1 MAKVAL
7 ILTDDFADWE
17 YAMIGGIGG
26 SFYGLDV
33 AYFSPTPGQLSSMG
47 GLTVIVSKG
56 LEELTA
62 WQPDVVAVIG
72 GTVWDSEAAPDISD
86 LLVAQYEN
94 GVPVGGIC
102 GGTLALARSGLL
114 NSVPHTSNDGDFL
127 IKNAVGYGG
136 ASNYVQSEAAVSSR
150 RVVTAAG
157 TAPVSFAAAIFE
169 TAGVPQETVSQFKDM
184 ITAEHN

>member
-26 SFYGLDV
+26 SFYELDV

-47 GLTVIVSKG
+47 GMTVIVSKG
-56 LEELTA
+56 LEELAA

-86 LLVAQYEN
+86 LLVAQHEK

-114 NSVPHTSNDGDFL
+114 NAEPHTSNDGDFL
-127 IKNAVGYGG
+127 IKNAVGYDG
-136 ASNYVQSEAAVSSR
+136 ASAYVQSKAAVFSG
-150 RVVTAAG
+150 RVVTAPG

-169 TAGVPQETVSQFKDM
+169 AAGVPKETVSQFKDM

>member
-26 SFYGLDV
+26 SFYGLNV

-47 GLTVIVSKG
+47 GMTVIVPKG
-56 LEELTA
+56 LKELAA

-86 LLVAQYEN
+86 QLLAQYDK
-94 GVPVGGIC
+94 GVPIGGIC

-114 NSVPHTSNDGDFL
+114 NAEPHTSNDGDFL
-127 IKNAVGYGG
+127 IENAVGYDG
-136 ASNYVQSEAAVSSR
+136 ALAYVQSEAAVSSG
-150 RVVTAAG
+150 RVITAPG

-169 TAGVPQETVSQFKDM
+169 AAGVPKETVSQFKDM

>member
-7 ILTDDFADWE
+7 VLTDDFADWE

-26 SFYGLDV
+26 SFYGLEV

-47 GLTVIVSKG
+47 GMTVVVSNG
-56 LEELTA
+56 LEELA
-62 WQPDVVAVIG
+62 LWQPDVVAVIG

-86 LLVAQYEN
+86 LLVTQYEN

-114 NSVPHTSNDGDFL
+114 NAEPHTSNEGDFL
-127 IKNAVGYGG
+127 IKNAVGYDGV
-136 ASNYVQSEAAVSSR
+136 SNYVQSKTAVSSD
-150 RVVTAAG
+150 RVVTAPG

-169 TAGVPQETVSQFKDM
+169 VAGVPQETVSQFKDM